1 MTMQEIV
8 NELMKHADEY
18 AVETVEKIPIGTKQ
32 RRTHRKCRTNKK
44 WAKRYG
50 YETIYEEKKCKK
62 IDVTTDLIVE
72 FCYKYGYP
80 LPDELIGVINN
91 DD

>member
-1 MTMQEIV
+1 MKMQEVV
-8 NELMKHADEY
+8 NELMKHADEF
-18 AVETVEKIPIGTKQ
+18 AVESIEQIPVGTKQ
-32 RRTHRKCRTNKK
+32 IKTHRKRRINKK
-44 WAKRYG
+44 WAKKYG

-80 LPDELIGVINN
+80 LPDEMRGIING
-91 DD
+91 